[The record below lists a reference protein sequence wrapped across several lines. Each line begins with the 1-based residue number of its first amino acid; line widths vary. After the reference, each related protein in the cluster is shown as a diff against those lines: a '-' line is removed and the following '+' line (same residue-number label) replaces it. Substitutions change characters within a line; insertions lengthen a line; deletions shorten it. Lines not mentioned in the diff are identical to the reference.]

1 METQVIFPKS
11 FRCYKPCTHKVYGS
25 ICITPSN
32 TILLVRGKR
41 SGKWSFPKGH
51 KNRAETYINCAMRE
65 TKEESGIDLINRIP
79 VAYHKLSVGEYF
91 FYEMEGELE
100 TSINDTLEIIEAR
113 WVPLDDIAHMDCN
126 VDVNNFLRR
135 IDRHG
140 RS

>member
-1 METQVIFPKS
+1 
-11 FRCYKPCTHKVYGS
+11 
-25 ICITPSN
+25 
-32 TILLVRGKR
+32 
-41 SGKWSFPKGH
+41 
-51 KNRAETYINCAMRE
+51 MRE